1 MIKNL
6 MTPKDVI
13 DLYFKLEELEVR
25 IWIDG
30 GWGVEA
36 LLGKQTRSH
45 EDIDIVI
52 QQKDVPKLR
61 KLLEPQ
67 GYKDV
72 KLEIARPHNFVLADV
87 NGHKIDVHVIVID
100 KKGNGIYGP
109 VENGEMYPVDSLAGT
124 GRIENKKV
132 RCISPAW
139 MVKFHSGYELKE
151 KDFQDVSALC
161 EKFNLSLPEGY
172 KRFQK

>member
-6 MTPKDVI
+6 MTPEDVI

-67 GYKDV
+67 GYKDL

-100 KKGNGIYGP
+100 
-109 VENGEMYPVDSLAGT
+109 E
-124 GRIENKKV
+124 KV

-161 EKFNLSLPEGY
+161 EKFNLSLPEEY